1 MKEENRIGVGV
12 LMKGTEKKQEEVVY
26 TLDGS
31 VDRHGRPAIKGRSGG
46 WQAGFLILGKL

>member
-1 MKEENRIGVGV
+1 MKEENGIGIGV
-12 LMKGTEKKQEEVVY
+12 MKGAEKNREEVH